1 MDTHRYKG
9 RLTEYFISKDKA
21 LLQTETIHQFLS
33 RSYWANRRTLAQV
46 QASIENSICYGVYHG
61 TRQIGFARIITDWA
75 TMYYLCDVFIDEEY
89 RGQGIGRRLV
99 DLIVQSEELDG
110 LTGVLGTKDAHG
122 LYESFGFVRDPDR
135 FMKRR
140 PTNPRA

>member
-1 MDTHRYKG
+1 MKNG
-9 RLTEYFISKDKA
+9 EYFISKDKA

-61 TRQIGFARIITDWA
+61 TRQIGFARIITDRA

>member
-1 MDTHRYKG
+1 M
-9 RLTEYFISKDKA
+9 
-21 LLQTETIHQFLS
+21 
-33 RSYWANRRTLAQV
+33 

>member
-1 MDTHRYKG
+1 MGIHQ
-9 RLTEYFISKDKA
+9 DKA

>member
-1 MDTHRYKG
+1 MKNG
-9 RLTEYFISKDKA
+9 EYFISKDKA

-110 LTGVLGTKDAHG
+110 LTGVLGMKDAHG

>member
-1 MDTHRYKG
+1 MKNG
-9 RLTEYFISKDKA
+9 EYFISKDKA

-140 PTNPRA
+140 PNNPRA

>member
-1 MDTHRYKG
+1 MKNG
-9 RLTEYFISKDKA
+9 EYFISKDKA

-140 PTNPRA
+140 PTNPWA